1 MSADTLGLV
10 SVSFRHHSPKIAER
24 PSRRPDMTS
33 EEPESFTD
41 TCRMAAA
48 MAEEAALRAIIAGQ
62 E

>member
-1 MSADTLGLV
+1 
-10 SVSFRHHSPKIAER
+10 
-24 PSRRPDMTS
+24 MTP
-33 EEPESFTD
+33 EELESFTD